1 MKWLD
6 AMLNKRLAARSEW
19 YTVRERLLESEKALT
34 RERDVIARS
43 RLALPMRE
51 FPAGYSFDA
60 GDRRIELSDLFDR
73 RSQLIVYHFLLPPGA
88 GPEHPAWRTGVDG
101 CAFVADHFDAA
112 NAHLRAHDLNLVC
125 VAEAP
130 YREFASLRQ
139 RMGWTVGCFGGATRE
154 FHGEVFSRSG
164 SPMDHTPGLSVF
176 ARVGDRIFQTYTA
189 EARGIDIL
197 IGTYNF
203 LDMAPLGRNENSPM
217 DWMRFHDEY

>member
-1 MKWLD
+1 
-6 AMLNKRLAARSEW
+6 MLNKQLAGRSEW
-19 YTVRERLLESEKALT
+19 HAARERLLEAEKTVT
-34 RERDVIARS
+34 RERDAIARG

-51 FPAGYSFDA
+51 FPAGFSFDA
-60 GDRRIELSDLFDR
+60 GDRQVRLAELFDG

-88 GPEHPAWRTGVDG
+88 GPEHSAWRTGVDG

-130 YREFASLRQ
+130 YREFAALRQ
-139 RMGWTVGCFGGATRE
+139 RMGWQVGCFGGATRE

-164 SPMDHTPGLSVF
+164 SPMDHKPGLSVF
-176 ARVGDRIFQTYTA
+176 ARVGDGIFQTYTA
-189 EARGIDIL
+189 MARGIDIL

-203 LDMAPLGRNENSPM
+203 LDMAPLARNENSPM
-217 DWMRFHDEY
+217 DWVRFHDEY